1 MKLLD
6 TLLIF
11 SAAGWL
17 IISMDSIMRGNF
29 QNNYWMLMMSL
40 GSFFY
45 FIYRKNKRKE
55 NDQDEK

>member
-1 MKLLD
+1 MKLID

-29 QNNYWMLMMSL
+29 QSNYWMLMMSL

-55 NDQDEK
+55 NDQGEK